1 MPILSRRSFLQGA
14 AAAAAAA
21 APAARAWAGTPD
33 PYFQHPISHI
43 EEIRAFYAAYPE
55 RVAAARKALGR
66 PLTQTEK
73 ILFAHLHDPA
83 SMRDFK
89 RGTDYMYLRADHL
102 VMQDLLAQT
111 AMLQFMVVDF
121 PKVKLPTSIHCDHLT
136 LAHEGA
142 KKDLMISNK
151 RNQVVY
157 DFLRNV
163 ADKYGCDF
171 WEPGAGIIHQETLEN
186 YAFPGCLIAGTDSH
200 TPNGS
205 GLGGMAVGVGG
216 ADAVDCMTGMEWEL
230 PVPKVIGVHVTGQLH
245 DWSAP
250 KDIILKMLG
259 ILTVKGGTNAVI
271 EYFGPGI
278 ETISATGK
286 ATISNMG
293 AELGATSSVFPY
305 DVHVVDYLLKTGR
318 KEVVELANKCAADL
332 RADPEVFAH
341 PEKYYDQV
349 IELDL
354 CKLEPQ
360 VSGPFSPDRAMN
372 LSEMK
377 RNVVERSLS
386 DKVEASL
393 IGSCTNSSYEDI
405 TRAADL
411 VQQALDAGLKP
422 KCPFYLAPGSNLVQR
437 TMDRD
442 GLSAV
447 FEKAGVTLLAN
458 ACGPCVGMWARKDNP
473 KRKNTI
479 VAAFNRNFKKRNDRN
494 PLTES
499 FLVSPDMAVAYAFS
513 GSLSFN
519 PMTDAIKTS
528 DGRDF
533 FFRAAHGTELPLKGY
548 AAAETGC
555 RHPTFQVKEIV
566 LGRDQDRLAY
576 IDTWPAWDG
585 KDFEALPLLMKVKG
599 KCTTD
604 HICPGRIEYV
614 GNIPKMAEATL
625 SVAVNAFVPDQP
637 DHVWSQET
645 KHYDTVFKVAMG
657 YKAKGESSVI
667 VADENYGEG
676 SSRERAAL
684 QPRYMNV
691 KAVIARSFARIHE
704 ANLKKQGLLALTF
717 VNPADYDL
725 IREKDRI
732 SIHGLKDLAPGRTLR
747 ATVLHEDGTK
757 SDFELAHSLNER
769 QIAWFRAGSALNLL
783 REEAK
788 KA

>member
-250 KDIILKMLG
+250 KDIILTR
-259 ILTVKGGTNAVI
+259 IFQI
-271 EYFGPGI
+271 
-278 ETISATGK
+278 
-286 ATISNMG
+286 
-293 AELGATSSVFPY
+293 
-305 DVHVVDYLLKTGR
+305 LLK
-318 KEVVELANKCAADL
+318 
-332 RADPEVFAH
+332 PPSH
-341 PEKYYDQV
+341 
-349 IELDL
+349 
-354 CKLEPQ
+354 EP
-360 VSGPFSPDRAMN
+360 M
-372 LSEMK
+372 
-377 RNVVERSLS
+377 
-386 DKVEASL
+386 
-393 IGSCTNSSYEDI
+393 
-405 TRAADL
+405 
-411 VQQALDAGLKP
+411 
-422 KCPFYLAPGSNLVQR
+422 
-437 TMDRD
+437 
-442 GLSAV
+442 
-447 FEKAGVTLLAN
+447 
-458 ACGPCVGMWARKDNP
+458 
-473 KRKNTI
+473 
-479 VAAFNRNFKKRNDRN
+479 
-494 PLTES
+494 
-499 FLVSPDMAVAYAFS
+499 
-513 GSLSFN
+513 
-519 PMTDAIKTS
+519 
-528 DGRDF
+528 
-533 FFRAAHGTELPLKGY
+533 
-548 AAAETGC
+548 
-555 RHPTFQVKEIV
+555 
-566 LGRDQDRLAY
+566 
-576 IDTWPAWDG
+576 
-585 KDFEALPLLMKVKG
+585 
-599 KCTTD
+599 
-604 HICPGRIEYV
+604 
-614 GNIPKMAEATL
+614 
-625 SVAVNAFVPDQP
+625 
-637 DHVWSQET
+637 
-645 KHYDTVFKVAMG
+645 
-657 YKAKGESSVI
+657 
-667 VADENYGEG
+667 
-676 SSRERAAL
+676 
-684 QPRYMNV
+684 
-691 KAVIARSFARIHE
+691 IA
-704 ANLKKQGLLALTF
+704 
-717 VNPADYDL
+717 
-725 IREKDRI
+725 
-732 SIHGLKDLAPGRTLR
+732 
-747 ATVLHEDGTK
+747 
-757 SDFELAHSLNER
+757 
-769 QIAWFRAGSALNLL
+769 
-783 REEAK
+783 
-788 KA
+788 